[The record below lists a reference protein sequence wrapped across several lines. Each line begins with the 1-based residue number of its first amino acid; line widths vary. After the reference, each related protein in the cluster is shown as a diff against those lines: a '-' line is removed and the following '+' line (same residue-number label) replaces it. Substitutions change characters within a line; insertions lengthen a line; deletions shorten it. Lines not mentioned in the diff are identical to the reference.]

1 MAKAVTAEKADPT
14 ASRAAARTAEIPR
27 PELPANTLPVTE
39 KSLGGCKILTMTDL
53 DEYWSTYYLS
63 GKDFHIL
70 SDESLNQIVNFVQK
84 PYSMALDIGCGT
96 GDICRRLAEV
106 GFDPTGVD
114 SSSEAIR
121 IAKSK
126 AGSKEKYVL
135 ADIEDENFNLSEKY
149 DLVICKLV
157 YAFIKNK
164 PGFLEKVAKWMHTKS
179 VFVIIVPLTTDVDS
193 SKLRISVDEEQT
205 QKELK
210 EQFVVD
216 SYRDEGQSVFI
227 CKLKG
232 Q

>member
-1 MAKAVTAEKADPT
+1 
-14 ASRAAARTAEIPR
+14 
-27 PELPANTLPVTE
+27 
-39 KSLGGCKILTMTDL
+39 MTDL